1 MDFKTFEIGGVSV
14 IVLVLGIVEASK
26 RWGLKG
32 TWLQVF
38 SFGLGFV
45 LVGLSA
51 TIGAGLIPE
60 TAVPWIVIAVYGLG
74 GALAANGLHDFTN
87 RAMTRLGWTL
97 AANGTHDVP
106 YRGGVGD
113 GPLQ

>member
-32 TWLQVF
+32 AWLQVF

-51 TIGAGLIPE
+51 AIGAELIPAV
-60 TAVPWIVIAVYGLG
+60 AVPWITILVDGLG
-74 GALAANGLHDFTN
+74 GALAANGLYDI
-87 RAMTRLGWTL
+87 AKKALL
-97 AANGTHDVP
+97 K
-106 YRGGVGD
+106 
-113 GPLQ
+113 L

>member
-14 IVLVLGIVEASK
+14 IILVLGIVEASK

-60 TAVPWIVIAVYGLG
+60 VAVPWITIVVYGLG
-74 GALAANGLHDFTN
+74 GALAANGLYDF
-87 RAMTRLGWTL
+87 AKKALVKL
-97 AANGTHDVP
+97 
-106 YRGGVGD
+106 
-113 GPLQ
+113 